1 MAFPEYQLRQYLH
14 IGWVREN
21 DSRSKWFLRKNKQ
34 SSAAVSLD
42 DEIYQLRRKLE
53 QLVLDEKSLTSQEV
67 VEISVMLDKKI
78 NEYMIRPKGSR

>member
-1 MAFPEYQLRQYLH
+1 MAFAEYQLRQYLH
-14 IGWVREN
+14 IGWVREK
-21 DSRSKWFLRKNKQ
+21 DSRSKWLLRNNKQ
-34 SSAAVSLD
+34 STAQVSLD

-78 NEYMIRPKGSR
+78 NEYMIRPRGNR